1 MDFGQVITELV
12 PTILGGGAPGVP
24 ARPLWCRTGETPVP
38 PSPYVDRDI
47 ANECTV
53 SLNTLPR
60 CS

>member
-1 MDFGQVITELV
+1 VERRASRPATLV
-12 PTILGGGAPGVP
+12 P
-24 ARPLWCRTGETPVP
+24 TGETPVL
-38 PSPYVDRDI
+38 PSTHYVDRDM